1 MVETQYKTVI
11 FDLDGTL
18 LDTLQDL
25 CDAVN
30 AALLR
35 CGYPPRSLEEV
46 RAFVG
51 NGIKLLMVRA
61 LPGGEDNP
69 DFPAAF
75 QAFRESYTAHCFD
88 HTRPY
93 PGIDGLLAELKAAGC
108 RIAVVSN
115 KADAAVK
122 ALCRQFFPDTVD
134 IAVGEREAEGIR
146 KKPAPDTVLEVL
158 RLFDADRASAVYI
171 GDSDVDIMT
180 AGNAGLPCISVTW
193 GFRSKEFLAEHGAAR
208 YADSPAELGALLLRN

>member
-1 MVETQYKTVI
+1 M
-11 FDLDGTL
+11 
-18 LDTLQDL
+18 
-25 CDAVN
+25 
-30 AALLR
+30 
-35 CGYPPRSLEEV
+35 
-46 RAFVG
+46 
-51 NGIKLLMVRA
+51 
-61 LPGGEDNP
+61 
-69 DFPAAF
+69 
-75 QAFRESYTAHCFD
+75 
-88 HTRPY
+88 
-93 PGIDGLLAELKAAGC
+93 KAAGC